1 MTTKQKQCL
10 LYYLG
15 FYKGNIDGKFG
26 PASKKAT
33 KAFQEAYGLAA
44 DGEFG
49 AETEKVILKAIAGEM
64 KPVDFW
70 DEIKYFKREE
80 FKCKCGKHC
89 NGFPVDMNQT
99 LIRVA
104 DRVRG
109 HFGDAATVSSGV
121 RCTKHN
127 SAVGGTSGSRHKL
140 GKAMD
145 FCIKGKTA
153 QEVLAYVKKQPEIRY
168 CYAIDSRY
176 VHMDVN

>member
-1 MTTKQKQCL
+1 MTTEQKQCL

-15 FYKGNIDGKFG
+15 FYKGKIDGKFG
-26 PASKKAT
+26 SASTKAT
-33 KAFQEAYGLAA
+33 KAFQEAYGLEN

-49 AETEKVILKAIAGEM
+49 AKTEETILKAITGEI

-70 DEIKYFKREE
+70 ESIQYFKKDE

-89 NGFPVDMNQT
+89 NGFPVEPNQT

-109 HFGDAATVSSGV
+109 HFGVTATVSSGV

-127 SAVGGTSGSRHKL
+127 SAVGGVSGSRHKL